1 MKLTCFQLIYIYFQF
16 IGFTLKIQLSKL
28 EMLIKKLLKERILQ
42 MLWLEAK
49 KITIVIL
56 GALLNALS
64 MNFFLIPANVYSSG
78 FTGIAQLL
86 SRVLSEHTPL
96 NVSMGFLLL
105 LLNIPVAILGW
116 IKVGKSF
123 TVYSFLSVVL
133 SSLFLTLIPIKEL
146 SGDILLNAVFGGV
159 ILAVGVGI
167 TLKWGAS
174 TGGLDIIAMVLSRMK
189 DKPVGPYMFILNG
202 IIIVT
207 AGFLYGWE
215 KALYTLVT
223 LYASTRVIDAIHT
236 KYAKLTALIVTKKA
250 DELKKAIHAK
260 LVRGITMLPAKG
272 AFSNEARDMLMI
284 VITRYELFDLE
295 RIINE
300 VDPNAFT
307 NIVQTNNVYGFFR
320 KE

>member
-1 MKLTCFQLIYIYFQF
+1 
-16 IGFTLKIQLSKL
+16 
-28 EMLIKKLLKERILQ
+28 
-42 MLWLEAK
+42 
-49 KITIVIL
+49 V
-56 GALLNALS
+56 
-64 MNFFLIPANVYSSG
+64 
-78 FTGIAQLL
+78 
-86 SRVLSEHTPL
+86 
-96 NVSMGFLLL
+96 
-105 LLNIPVAILGW
+105 
-116 IKVGKSF
+116 
-123 TVYSFLSVVL
+123 
-133 SSLFLTLIPIKEL
+133 IPIKEL
-146 SGDILLNAVFGGV
+146 SHDILLNAVFGGV

-202 IIIVT
+202 VIIGT

-236 KYAKLTALIVTKKA
+236 RYAKLTALIVTKKA